1 MSKYNELW
9 ENIGKKKEDTFRM
22 SFEEIQ
28 EILGFPIDHS
38 FLNSK
43 KELLDYGYEVQKISL
58 KEKYIIFNKK

>member
-1 MSKYNELW
+1 MSKYNKLW
-9 ENIGKKKEDTFRM
+9 ENIEKKKEDTFRM